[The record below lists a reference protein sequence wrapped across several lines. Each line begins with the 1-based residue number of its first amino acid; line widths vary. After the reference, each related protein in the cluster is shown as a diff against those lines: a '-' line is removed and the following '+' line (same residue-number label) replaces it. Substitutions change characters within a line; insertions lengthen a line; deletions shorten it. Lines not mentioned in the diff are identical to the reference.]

1 MAFEPLSFF
10 AGWMLAVLMI
20 GGFVW
25 WKGEE
30 IIEKVMREELM
41 GMSEDIS
48 DDELGLDE
56 VDIDDT

>member
-1 MAFEPLSFF
+1 
-10 AGWMLAVLMI
+10 MLAVLMI